1 MRHVCTVMAV
11 LIGGGLAATV
21 SPPDV
26 NAGSFPAISAPAAA
40 GALVEQAGYWK
51 RRWRRGYYDPEMVI
65 PDAEV
70 DVDVEAGGDVDVEVD
85 APVVIVLPP
94 PRPLSCGEYRY
105 WNGERCVDARYHTPY
120 LGPK

>member
-1 MRHVCTVMAV
+1 MAV
-11 LIGGGLAATV
+11 LIGGGLAATD

-26 NAGSFPAISAPAAA
+26 NAGSVPAISAPAAA
-40 GALVEQAGYWK
+40 GALVEQAGDWK

-70 DVDVEAGGDVDVEVD
+70 EVDVEAGGDVDVEVD